1 MAVGS
6 SKYPNLGFDP
16 APGDL
21 ETVRLMVSAIGRVN
35 RESGTAQTQLGKIGT
50 SDGIWAGKAAE
61 VFTESVDKI
70 PPYLKRALDSVGSA
84 HRALSNWE
92 TSLDGF
98 QTRARKLEEE
108 AAAAARKVSSAKGD
122 LDGAS
127 DDTSQM
133 TDKEKEEY
141 EKDKKGKE
149 RAYDAANDELEAVR
163 ARASALNVEY
173 ISAADATARTVKE
186 AADDAPPEPGWF
198 DDLVDGFTEF
208 LADAWNVLSDPNFW
222 KLVGD
227 ILADIAMVIG
237 VVCLVA
243 LMLGTGVGALGL
255 IGFIVGVGALAAH
268 SAAMIG
274 GAEGVTWET
283 LAWDALG
290 VVAGGAS
297 LAGAKLAQAGRA
309 LVQSGRSLRASQG
322 LMATLGRIGPGAWGN
337 IAKIPSG
344 MAGSLRGFARAGQG
358 WVHVATGKALDVVGT
373 VTGAGFAIGSNTNDG
388 RWLDGDWNI
397 SDIPVVGPGAGFA
410 AYEAP
415 DNEPNTMAPGPL
427 GPRFDTA
434 TTLTSAGESFTKGL
448 QPSNFGTAA

>member
-1 MAVGS
+1 MGS

-21 ETVRLMVSAIGRVN
+21 ETVRLMVSAIGKVN
-35 RESGTAQTQLGKIGT
+35 REGGTAQTQLSKIGT
-50 SDGIWAGKAAE
+50 SDGIWAGQAADA
-61 VFTESVDKI
+61 FTKSVDKI
-70 PPYLKRALDSVGSA
+70 PPYLKRALDSIDSA
-84 HRALSNWE
+84 HRVLAGWE

-98 QTRARKLEEE
+98 QSRARKLEQE
-108 AAAAARKVSSAKGD
+108 AAAAASRVRTAQGG
-122 LDGAS
+122 LDGLPS
-127 DDTSQM
+127 DTSGM
-133 TDKEKEEY
+133 SDKEKDEH
-141 EKDKKGKE
+141 EKDRKGKQ
-149 RAYDAANDELEAVR
+149 RAYDSANDELESVRSR
-163 ARASALNVEY
+163 ARTLQGEY
-173 ISAADATARTVKE
+173 TTAADATARTIRE

-208 LADAWNVLSDPNFW
+208 LSDAWNVLSDPNFW

-290 VVAGGAS
+290 VVAGGVG
-297 LAGAKLAQAGRA
+297 LAGAKIAQAGRM
-309 LVQSGRSLRASQG
+309 LVQSGRSLRATQG
-322 LMATLGRIGPGAWGN
+322 FMATLGRIGPGGWGN

-344 MAGSLRGFARAGQG
+344 MANSLRGFAMSGRG
-358 WVHVATGKALDVVGT
+358 WVHVATGTAMDITGT
-373 VTGAGFAIGSNTNDG
+373 VTGAGFAMGSNTNDG

-410 AYEAP
+410 AYDAP
-415 DNEPNTMAPGPL
+415 DNEPTTMAPGPL
-427 GPRFDTA
+427 GPGFDTA
-434 TTLTSAGESFTKGL
+434 GTLTSAGESFTRGL
-448 QPSNFGTAA
+448 QPTDFGTAA